1 MFWFNELV
9 LRVGISIS
17 KAAGPLIYVIS
28 FTSFHFRKVQNLRLC
43 CPYWNSLKSKYS
55 LLNSIKAGVQ
65 MLGKHGT
72 LIHITSGTSV
82 PLGFVYALVC
92 ATCQRNKSCFSLYS
106 VRSCQHGHGHLL
118 SCNLSVSGECSYR
131 VSTKPVT
138 ISSRGPLSML
148 HETTF

>member
-1 MFWFNELV
+1 
-9 LRVGISIS
+9 
-17 KAAGPLIYVIS
+17 
-28 FTSFHFRKVQNLRLC
+28 
-43 CPYWNSLKSKYS
+43 
-55 LLNSIKAGVQ
+55 

-138 ISSRGPLSML
+138 ISSRGTLSML
-148 HETTF
+148 HETTFQLVTGYKTDDIPPTKTLKSYWKLLCTVSSAQCFVYQLSPVAGVFVCLFFSPA

>member
-1 MFWFNELV
+1 
-9 LRVGISIS
+9 
-17 KAAGPLIYVIS
+17 
-28 FTSFHFRKVQNLRLC
+28 
-43 CPYWNSLKSKYS
+43 
-55 LLNSIKAGVQ
+55 

-138 ISSRGPLSML
+138 ISSRGTLSML
-148 HETTF
+148 HETTFQLVTGYKTDDIPPTKTLKSYWKLLCTVSSAQCFVYQLSPVARVFVCLFFSPA